1 MFLTQ
6 GAYRGD
12 GLQQQYKGKSKDLKI
27 RFKQFSVVLCKFSV
41 CQSSVFSIFYYC
53 MHKFQLPYTRIFRR
67 FSIYM
72 GLYQS
77 INQQTERSSEGDTK
91 CVSKIKQQRNNRLYN
106 WIYTGY
112 CIKKELIAF
121 QYRVIYTRLQ
131 EYIRVHRKFV
141 RRKSLYTASFMPQ
154 KFVPIP
160 QRPKNLYK
168 YHNQPKQKHFRTIFY

>member
-1 MFLTQ
+1 
-6 GAYRGD
+6 
-12 GLQQQYKGKSKDLKI
+12 
-27 RFKQFSVVLCKFSV
+27 
-41 CQSSVFSIFYYC
+41 

-112 CIKKELIAF
+112 CMEKRAHCLSVQLFIQDCINWIYTGYCIKKELIAF

-141 RRKSLYTASFMPQ
+141 RRKSLY
-154 KFVPIP
+154 KYRKI
-160 QRPKNLYK
+160 PKNLYK
-168 YHNQPKQKHFRTIFY
+168 YPNQPK

>member
-1 MFLTQ
+1 
-6 GAYRGD
+6 
-12 GLQQQYKGKSKDLKI
+12 
-27 RFKQFSVVLCKFSV
+27 
-41 CQSSVFSIFYYC
+41 

-67 FSIYM
+67 FSIYIYQYI
-72 GLYQS
+72 YQS

-141 RRKSLYTASFMPQ
+141 RRKSLY
-154 KFVPIP
+154 KYRKI
-160 QRPKNLYK
+160 PKNLYK
-168 YHNQPKQKHFRTIFY
+168 YPNQPK